1 MDSNTLAIV
10 AVLAFAASEII
21 GLNPKWKSNSVVQVL
36 LLLVRNALRPS
47 LPEDSRYR
55 DRR

>member
-10 AVLAFAASEII
+10 AVIAFAASEVI
-21 GLNPKWKSNSVVQVL
+21 GLNPQWKQNSVLQVVL
-36 LLLVRNALRPS
+36 TLVKNALRPS

-55 DRR
+55 R